1 MDKGRYVT
9 EMNAELKELES
20 PWINGQGYLVFNLI
34 SGTYPDYDDR
44 HINFNAARP
53 ILARAGVSKKS
64 YRLGFDISLPNFHE
78 SLPVYDNERE
88 EPQSKRHYFIVFKG
102 RF

>member
-1 MDKGRYVT
+1 
-9 EMNAELKELES
+9 MNAVLKELEP
-20 PWINGQGYLVFNLI
+20 PWINGQGYLVFNQI

-44 HINFNAARP
+44 HINFDAARP

-78 SLPVYDNERE
+78 SLPLQYNERE
-88 EPQSKRHYFIVFKG
+88 EPQFRRHYFIIFKG